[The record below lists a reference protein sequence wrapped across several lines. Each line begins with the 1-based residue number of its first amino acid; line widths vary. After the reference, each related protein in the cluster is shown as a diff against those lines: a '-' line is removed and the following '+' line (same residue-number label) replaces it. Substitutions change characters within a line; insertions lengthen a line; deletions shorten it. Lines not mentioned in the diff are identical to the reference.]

1 MRRFTK
7 GMLITAGI
15 FGTVGVG
22 LTIAGVAMGANI
34 SDMEIPGFIREK
46 IEWVEE
52 SAADE
57 HHDLKEIQDTV
68 NDSGSTSTKTVQK
81 KEADEADVYDLQ
93 YQPLNFEFELR
104 SDELILEEGDS
115 YQVYVYED
123 DGNDVTVKEDRGTLK
138 IISKRKKS
146 DTASTQN
153 YKIRV
158 LYPKDV
164 TLDELEIE
172 LGAGQILF
180 DRDVET
186 KTLNLELG
194 AGEFTNSGAITT
206 READLEVGAG
216 NMELSDLSAK
226 EINGECGVGDMTLSV
241 TGESVDYN
249 YDLECGIGTISID
262 AESYSGFAKEKHIS
276 NGADRSVDLEC
287 GMGNISVDFTE
298 KDHRI

>member
-1 MRRFTK
+1 MRKFTK
-7 GMLITAGI
+7 GMLVAAGI
-15 FGTVGVG
+15 FGMVGVG
-22 LTIAGVAMGANI
+22 LIIAGVAMGANI
-34 SDMEIPGFIREK
+34 SDIEIPGSIREK
-46 IEWVEE
+46 IWWIEE
-52 SAADE
+52 SAAD
-57 HHDLKEIQDTV
+57 DTGFT
-68 NDSGSTSTKTVQK
+68 NAKTVQK
-81 KEADEADVYDLQ
+81 KEADEADIYDLQ

-146 DTASTQN
+146 DVASAQN
-153 YKIRV
+153 CKIRV

-172 LGAGQILF
+172 LGAGQIIF

-216 NMELSDLSAK
+216 NMELHDLSAK
-226 EINGECGVGDMTLSV
+226 EINGECGVGDMALSV
-241 TGESVDYN
+241 TGEFADYN
-249 YDLECGIGTISID
+249 YDLECGIGKISID

-287 GMGNISVDFTE
+287 GMGNISVDFIE

>member
-7 GMLITAGI
+7 GMLVAAGI

-22 LTIAGVAMGANI
+22 LIIAGVVMGANI

-57 HHDLKEIQDTV
+57 HHDLKEIQNAT
-68 NDSGSTSTKTVQK
+68 NDSGSASTMTVQK
-81 KEADEADVYDLQ
+81 KEADVYDLQ

-146 DTASTQN
+146 DAASAQN
-153 YKIRV
+153 YRIRV

-216 NMELSDLSAK
+216 NMELYDLSAK

-241 TGESVDYN
+241 TGESADYN